1 MKAGDIGAWYKEQTL
16 IKKKKVFQNC
26 KTDMAIQKVL
36 WEQTLCT
43 KLGCIIAK
51 EKLKPKWEK
60 VRNTSDSTESKKGDI
75 FAKN

>member
-1 MKAGDIGAWYKEQTL
+1 
-16 IKKKKVFQNC
+16 
-26 KTDMAIQKVL
+26 MAIQKVF
-36 WEQTLCT
+36 WEQSLCT

-60 VRNTSDSTESKKGDI
+60 LRNTSDSMESKKGDI